1 MENKSAFKWLKELS
15 IQRECIG
22 FPLPLLLEKDGIER
36 NSEVFL
42 GKYVSTYRDTI
53 VVVKYNDLGSI
64 IEIP

>member
-15 IQRECIG
+15 IQRERIG
-22 FPLPLLLEKDGIER
+22 FPLPLLLEEDGIEG
-36 NSEVFL
+36 NSEVLL

-53 VVVKYNDLGSI
+53 VVKYNDLGSI